1 MLREVTVF
9 KMSENFEWNM
19 PYWLRC
25 WIPNPWILSSKPM
38 GGPKGSLASPPSN
51 VDQMNP
57 RTSWRL
63 IGKT

>member
-9 KMSENFEWNM
+9 KMSENFEGNM
-19 PYWLRC
+19 PYWLRH
-25 WIPNPWILSSKPM
+25 WIPNPWVLSSKPL
-38 GGPKGSLASPPSN
+38 GGSKSNLASHPSK

>member
-9 KMSENFEWNM
+9 KMSENFEWNI
-19 PYWLRC
+19 PYLLRC
-25 WIPNPWILSSKPM
+25 WIPNPCVLSSTPL
-38 GGPKGSLASPPSN
+38 GGFKGNLASHPSK

-57 RTSWRL
+57 GTSWRL

>member
-1 MLREVTVF
+1 MLREVTVL
-9 KMSENFEWNM
+9 KMSENFEGNM
-19 PYWLRC
+19 PYWLRR
-25 WIPNPWILSSKPM
+25 WIPNPWILSSKLL
-38 GGPKGSLASPPSN
+38 GGSKGNLASPPSE